1 MRVLLL
7 TGMAAAALLAACADT
22 GTDLG
27 LRGGVQVSFATRSAA
42 LGGSAQ
48 GVSAAALDDTLSD
61 GQGNELIIERVEM
74 VLREIELERAEG
86 ACNDD
91 APGCEDVEFGPIL
104 VDLPLD
110 PGAAQRLAVEVPP
123 GTYEEIEFEIHKPDD
138 DDAADLAFLA
148 EHPDFKDVSIRVRGT
163 WNGLPFTY
171 ETDLNAEQELDFV
184 PPLVVDEQTVV
195 NITIFV
201 KVDTWFR
208 DANGDLVDPSTANK
222 GEPNENLVRD
232 NIIRSIEAF
241 EDDDGDGSPN
251 G

>member
-1 MRVLLL
+1 MRSTRTAGLVAAWLLY
-7 TGMAAAALLAACADT
+7 AC
-22 GTDLG
+22 GGSTDLSR
-27 LRGGVQVSFATRSAA
+27 RGGVQVFFATRSAS
-42 LGGSAQ
+42 LSAASAET
-48 GVSAAALDDTLSD
+48 VNAAALDDTLSD
-61 GQGNELIIERVEM
+61 AQGNELIIASVQI
-74 VLREIELERAEG
+74 VLREIELERVEG

-110 PGAAQRLAVEVPP
+110 PGAVQRLAVEVPP

-138 DDAADLAFLA
+138 DDPADLAFLN
-148 EHPDFKDVSIRVRGT
+148 EYPDFTDVSIRVRGT
-163 WNGLPFTY
+163 WNGTPFTY

-184 PPLVVDEQTVV
+184 PPLAVGEATVV
-195 NITIFV
+195 NVTIFV
-201 KVDTWFR
+201 NIDTWFR
-208 DANGDLVDPSTANK
+208 DANGDLVDPATANK